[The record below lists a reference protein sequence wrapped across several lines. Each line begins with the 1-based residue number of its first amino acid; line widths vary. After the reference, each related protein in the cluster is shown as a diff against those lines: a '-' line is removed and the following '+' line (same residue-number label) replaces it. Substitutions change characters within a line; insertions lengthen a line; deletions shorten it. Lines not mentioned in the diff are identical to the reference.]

1 MRLTPPHF
9 MAAMPLYA
17 DGGHQITQV

>member
-1 MRLTPPHF
+1 MRLTTPHF